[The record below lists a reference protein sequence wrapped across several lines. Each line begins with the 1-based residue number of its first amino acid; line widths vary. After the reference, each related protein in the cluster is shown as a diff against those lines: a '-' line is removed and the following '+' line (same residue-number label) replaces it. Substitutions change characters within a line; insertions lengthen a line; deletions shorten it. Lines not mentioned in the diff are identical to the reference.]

1 MRCEPTNVGTLDLLF
16 LASNTDQFGI
26 HNGNLKTSVPCLN
39 RAVKS
44 SRQHEDEKLLR
55 AHLWKLRVFNYKLKL
70 ASEYCFNQIK
80 IPVWPHHLA
89 MIKENNPQFIV
100 CKWPPITADSY
111 LSSITVS
118 FNIQNNERGVKAQH
132 QTSCFSQDTLFG
144 IHSDTSWG
152 EAEQLSTDF
161 SQWKK
166 KKKNTDV
173 IMKILGHTNVSTSL
187 YQRSRWLEKI
197 KYFKKLLTFKVVLT
211 TAPKTFDLCLC
222 HISSK

>member
-1 MRCEPTNVGTLDLLF
+1 MYIHCYIVRNNQRVNPSLEPTNVGTLDLLN
-16 LASNTDQFGI
+16 LLCLVSNTDHFGI
-26 HNGNLKTSVPCLN
+26 YDGNLKTSLLWLN

-55 AHLWKLRVFNYKLKL
+55 TPLWKSRVFNYKLKL

-80 IPVWPHHLA
+80 IPMWPHHLA

-100 CKWPPITADSY
+100 CEWPPITADSY

-144 IHSDTSWG
+144 IHSETPQR
-152 EAEQLSTDF
+152 EAEQLSTDL
-161 SQWKK
+161 KK
-166 KKKNTDV
+166 KKQ
-173 IMKILGHTNVSTSL
+173 M
-187 YQRSRWLEKI
+187 
-197 KYFKKLLTFKVVLT
+197 
-211 TAPKTFDLCLC
+211 
-222 HISSK
+222 SSWKF